1 MHERIKGCDN
11 FVEPLELS
19 LGFNAKMQKADTIQ
33 YIPLYKT
40 LNVCLS
46 HDNALSKVLKSQEV
60 MTMFL
65 TAYDGNA
72 FKSNSL

>member
-40 LNVCLS
+40 LSVCLS

-60 MTMFL
+60 TEDDNVF
-65 TAYDGNA
+65 
-72 FKSNSL
+72 NSIWCECF